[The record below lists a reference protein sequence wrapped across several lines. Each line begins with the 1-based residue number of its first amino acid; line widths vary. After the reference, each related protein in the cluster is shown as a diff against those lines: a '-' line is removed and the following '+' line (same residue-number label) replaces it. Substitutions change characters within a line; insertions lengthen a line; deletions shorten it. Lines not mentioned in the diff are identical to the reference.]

1 MLLSRNCPEERS
13 CGLVSLKLEVR
24 RKYGFLWY
32 EPLVPGSPPL
42 GPINPLLST
51 ISTQS
56 AVRLYRLVL
65 SQLPLGPE
73 GNSGLGFSL
82 SCLTL
87 EVWPVCSR
95 KGTVIWRWLG
105 LASWELKGWAVWM
118 SPVGVGMGELVGEA
132 DISNKVSFTGLEE
145 TWYVCVAS
153 FKPFF
158 FISFSCCWASLYLGS
173 NICFLSA
180 IKSNFSKG

>member
-1 MLLSRNCPEERS
+1 MLLSRNCLEEGS

-32 EPLVPGSPPL
+32 EPLIAGSPPPPL

-56 AVRLYRLVL
+56 AVRLCRLAL
-65 SQLPLGPE
+65 SRLPLGPE

-82 SCLTL
+82 SCLAL
-87 EVWPVCSR
+87 KLWPVGSG
-95 KGTVIWRWLG
+95 KGAVIWKWLG
-105 LASWELKGWAVWM
+105 LASWELIGWAVWM
-118 SPVGVGMGELVGEA
+118 SPVGVGMGELDGEA

-173 NICFLSA
+173 NICFCQQ
-180 IKSNFSKG
+180 